1 MSGHRAEYEAE
12 LSRGDIPRTVQ
23 PEPSPFLAWLS
34 KAMDRRAQGPGD
46 GVDAGGALRLRRRI
60 QDPDETDKRPM
71 TSQPSKATFIDGV
84 GGWPGVLGRLAE
96 GEDLSADTAREVL
109 AVMLGG
115 EATDAQIAAFIV
127 GLRLKGETVEELVG
141 LQAAMIDAAT
151 PLAVP
156 DETIDIVGTGGSPS
170 RIRHAL
176 NVSTMASIVASAA
189 GATVCKHGNVKAS
202 STSGA
207 FDLLAALGVDI
218 NISPAQL
225 EAQVDSIGLGFAF
238 AKAFHPAMRHVGP
251 VRAQLG
257 IPTVF
262 NVLGPLSHPGRVRRQ
277 VVGVGDWSIAERV
290 VRVLEATGSRRSLV
304 VHGDGALDE
313 LSTTGPSRILS
324 LEDGEI
330 TESTVTASSVGLA
343 PATPEDLV
351 GGDPDAN
358 ARIARSILA
367 GEPGAHRDIVVLNA
381 GAGLVVAGLAADLA
395 EAVSAA
401 AGAIDDGRAEAKLAT
416 LVSGVP

>member
-1 MSGHRAEYEAE
+1 
-12 LSRGDIPRTVQ
+12 
-23 PEPSPFLAWLS
+23 
-34 KAMDRRAQGPGD
+34 
-46 GVDAGGALRLRRRI
+46 
-60 QDPDETDKRPM
+60 M
-71 TSQPSKATFIDGV
+71 TSETSINDH
-84 GGWPGVLGRLAE
+84 GGWPVVLGRLAN
-96 GEDLSADTAREVL
+96 GEDLTADIARAVLSA
-109 AVMLGG
+109 MLNG
-115 EATDAQIAAFIV
+115 EATDAQIAAVIV
-127 GLRLKGETVEELVG
+127 GLRLKGETVDELVG

-156 DETIDIVGTGGSPS
+156 ENTIDIVGTGGSPS

-207 FDLLAALGVDI
+207 FDLLGALGVDFS
-218 NISPAQL
+218 ISPAQL

-290 VRVLEATGSRRSLV
+290 ARVLEATGSRRSLV
-304 VHGDGALDE
+304 VHGDGGLDE
-313 LSTTGPSRILS
+313 LSTTGPSRVLS

-343 PATPEDLV
+343 SASPTDLA
-351 GGDPDAN
+351 GGDPDTN
-358 ARIARSILA
+358 ARLARSIFA
-367 GEPGAHRDIVVLNA
+367 GETGAHRDIVVLNA
-381 GAGLVVAGLAADLA
+381 AAGLLVAGLAADLG
-395 EAVSAA
+395 EAVGAA
-401 AGAIDDGRAEAKLAT
+401 AAAIDDGRAEAKLAT
-416 LVSGVP
+416 LVSSSW